1 MTAAKAANEKKAP
14 QRSKRLRKK
23 LFQDEFA
30 TFGFELECEFKS
42 DLTDETISQF
52 VDSFFIDAINAE
64 NLAFGGGL
72 SSKRLSGFVGSNIA
86 NVFLVLGLPAG
97 ERAFLGL
104 GQGRVSWDCCDSLST
119 SESECSD
126 SACSASASLLM

>member
-1 MTAAKAANEKKAP
+1 MTATNTANVKKSP

-30 TFGFELECEFKS
+30 TFGFELECEFKN
-42 DLTDETISQF
+42 DLTDETISEF

-72 SSKRLSGFVGSNIA
+72 SSKRLSGFVGSNQRYGSTNEADKAKLLAWLKAQPQVATVELGEIIDA
-86 NVFLVLGLPAG
+86 NYYI
-97 ERAFLGL
+97 
-104 GQGRVSWDCCDSLST
+104 
-119 SESECSD
+119 
-126 SACSASASLLM
+126 

>member
-1 MTAAKAANEKKAP
+1 MTVVDNANVKKVP

-30 TFGFELECEFKS
+30 TFGFELECEFKN
-42 DLTDETISQF
+42 DLADENISQF

-72 SSKRLSGFVGSNIA
+72 SSKRLSGFVGSNKRYGSATEADKVKLLAWLKAQPQVATVELGDIIDA
-86 NVFLVLGLPAG
+86 NYYI
-97 ERAFLGL
+97 
-104 GQGRVSWDCCDSLST
+104 
-119 SESECSD
+119 
-126 SACSASASLLM
+126 

>member
-1 MTAAKAANEKKAP
+1 MTAATPANAKKAP

-30 TFGFELECEFKS
+30 TFGFELECEFKN
-42 DLTDETISQF
+42 DLADETISQF

-72 SSKRLSGFVGSNIA
+72 SSKRLSGFVGSNQRYGSATEADKAKLLVWLKAQPQVATVELGDIIDA
-86 NVFLVLGLPAG
+86 NYYI
-97 ERAFLGL
+97 
-104 GQGRVSWDCCDSLST
+104 
-119 SESECSD
+119 
-126 SACSASASLLM
+126 

>member
-1 MTAAKAANEKKAP
+1 MTVVSTKKAP

-42 DLTDETISQF
+42 DLSEETISEF

-64 NLAFGGGL
+64 GLVFGGGL
-72 SSKRLSGFVGSNIA
+72 SSKRLSGFIGSAKRYGSATEADKAKLHAWLVAQPQVAKVELSEIIDA
-86 NVFLVLGLPAG
+86 NYYA
-97 ERAFLGL
+97 
-104 GQGRVSWDCCDSLST
+104 
-119 SESECSD
+119 
-126 SACSASASLLM
+126 

>member
-1 MTAAKAANEKKAP
+1 MTTANHANDNANTKKAP

-52 VDSFFIDAINAE
+52 IDSFFIDAINAE
-64 NLAFGGGL
+64 SLVFGGGL
-72 SSKRLSGFVGSNIA
+72 SSKRLSGFIGSNKRYGSATEADKAKLLAWLKAQPQVGTVELGEIIDA
-86 NVFLVLGLPAG
+86 NYYI
-97 ERAFLGL
+97 
-104 GQGRVSWDCCDSLST
+104 
-119 SESECSD
+119 
-126 SACSASASLLM
+126 

>member
-1 MTAAKAANEKKAP
+1 MTASNSTTDKKAP

-42 DLTDETISQF
+42 DLSDETISEF

-64 NLAFGGGL
+64 GLAFGGGL
-72 SSKRLSGFVGSNIA
+72 SSKRLSGFVGSNKRYGSATEEDKAKLLAWLNAQPQVAKAELGDIIDA
-86 NVFLVLGLPAG
+86 NYYI
-97 ERAFLGL
+97 
-104 GQGRVSWDCCDSLST
+104 
-119 SESECSD
+119 
-126 SACSASASLLM
+126 

>member
-1 MTAAKAANEKKAP
+1 MTAANYSNNNANTKKAP

-30 TFGFELECEFKS
+30 TFGFELECEFKN

-64 NLAFGGGL
+64 NLVFGGGL
-72 SSKRLSGFVGSNIA
+72 SSKRLSGFIGSSKRYGSATEADKAKLLAWLKAQPQVATVELGEIIDA
-86 NVFLVLGLPAG
+86 NYYI
-97 ERAFLGL
+97 
-104 GQGRVSWDCCDSLST
+104 
-119 SESECSD
+119 
-126 SACSASASLLM
+126 